1 MNSVLRYVA
10 LGAVLLA
17 TLLSVSA
24 CFPLMAGG
32 VVMTGFVAVDRRTS
46 GAMLE
51 DQAIEVKTS
60 TRIRDVL
67 GERVHITVTSY
78 NRKLLLTGEAPD
90 AKDKEQAGEIAKNID
105 NVASVWNEVGV
116 TSITTLTERTNDLV
130 AAGRI
135 KADLIDAKDLFSNA
149 YKIVVERGAVYVM
162 GRITAR
168 EAKRVASVISGVT
181 GVKKVVLVHET
192 ITEDELANLNAKPAH
207 YCAWPR

>member
-1 MNSVLRYVA
+1 MKPLLRYFA
-10 LGAVLLA
+10 LGAVLLT
-17 TLLSVSA
+17 TLLSLSA
-24 CFPLMAGG
+24 CFPLVAGG

-60 TRIRDVL
+60 ARIRDAL
-67 GERVHITVTSY
+67 GERVHVNVTSY
-78 NRKLLLTGEAPD
+78 NRKVLLTGEVPD
-90 AKDKEQAGEIAKNID
+90 AQDKERVAEIAKNID
-105 NVASVWNEVGV
+105 NTSSVWNEVGV
-116 TSITTLTERTNDLV
+116 TSITTLTERTNDLI

-149 YKIVVERGAVYVM
+149 YKVVVERGNVYVM

-192 ITEDELANLNAKPAH
+192 ITEDELANLNAKPAN
-207 YCAWPR
+207 

>member
-1 MNSVLRYVA
+1 MKPLLRYFA

-24 CFPLMAGG
+24 CFPLVAGG

-60 TRIRDVL
+60 TRIRDAL
-67 GERVHITVTSY
+67 GERVHVNVTSY
-78 NRKLLLTGEAPD
+78 NRKVLLTGEVPD
-90 AKDKEQAGEIAKNID
+90 AQDKERVAEIAKNVD
-105 NVASVWNEVGV
+105 NTSSVWNEVGV
-116 TSITTLTERTNDLV
+116 TAITTLTERTNDLI

-149 YKIVVERGAVYVM
+149 YKVVVERGNVYVM
-162 GRITAR
+162 GRITVR

-192 ITEDELANLNAKPAH
+192 ITEDELANLNAKPAN
-207 YCAWPR
+207 

>member
-1 MNSVLRYVA
+1 MKPLLRYFA

-24 CFPLMAGG
+24 CFPLVASG

-60 TRIRDVL
+60 ARIRDAL
-67 GERVHITVTSY
+67 GERVHVNVTSY
-78 NRKLLLTGEAPD
+78 NRKVLLTGEVPD
-90 AKDKEQAGEIAKNID
+90 AQDKERVAEIAKNID
-105 NVASVWNEVGV
+105 NTSSVWNEVGV
-116 TSITTLTERTNDLV
+116 TSITTLTERTNDLI

-149 YKIVVERGAVYVM
+149 YKVVVERGNVYVM

-168 EAKRVASVISGVT
+168 EAKRVASVISGVM

-192 ITEDELANLNAKPAH
+192 ITEDELANLNAKPAN
-207 YCAWPR
+207 

>member
-1 MNSVLRYVA
+1 MKSVLRYLV
-10 LGAVLLA
+10 LGTALLA

-78 NRKLLLTGEAPD
+78 NRKVLLTGEAPD

-105 NVASVWNEVGV
+105 NVSSVWNEVGV

-168 EAKRVASVISGVT
+168 EAKRVSSVISGVT

-207 YCAWPR
+207 

>member
-1 MNSVLRYVA
+1 MKTMLRYLA
-10 LGAVLLA
+10 LGLALLS

-32 VVMTGFVAVDRRTS
+32 AVMTGFVAVDRRTS

-51 DQAIEVKTS
+51 DQSIELKIGS
-60 TRIRDVL
+60 RIRDAL
-67 GERVHITVTSY
+67 GEKVHISVTSY
-78 NRKLLLTGEAPD
+78 NRKVLLTGEAPD
-90 AKDKEQAGEIAKNID
+90 QQDKERAGEIAKNID
-105 NVASVWNEVGV
+105 NITSVWNEVGV

-130 AAGRI
+130 MAGRI

-149 YKIVVERGAVYVM
+149 YKIVVERGTVYVM

-168 EAKRVASVISGVT
+168 EAKRVSSVVSGVT

-192 ITEDELANLNAKPAH
+192 ITEDELANIQAKPAN
-207 YCAWPR
+207 

>member
-1 MNSVLRYVA
+1 MKPLLRYFA

-24 CFPLMAGG
+24 CFPLVAGG

-60 TRIRDVL
+60 TRIRDAL
-67 GERVHITVTSY
+67 GERVHVNVTSY
-78 NRKLLLTGEAPD
+78 NRKVLLTGEVPD
-90 AKDKEQAGEIAKNID
+90 AQDKERVAEIAKNVD
-105 NVASVWNEVGV
+105 NTSSVWNEVGV
-116 TSITTLTERTNDLV
+116 TAITTFTERTNDLI

-149 YKIVVERGAVYVM
+149 YKVVVERGDVYVM
-162 GRITAR
+162 GRITVR
-168 EAKRVASVISGVT
+168 EAKRVSSVISGVT

-192 ITEDELANLNAKPAH
+192 ITEDELANLQAKPAN
-207 YCAWPR
+207 

>member
-1 MNSVLRYVA
+1 MNSVLRYLA

-130 AAGRI
+130 AGGRI

-207 YCAWPR
+207 

>member
-1 MNSVLRYVA
+1 MKSMLRYLA
-10 LGAVLLA
+10 LGLALLS

-32 VVMTGFVAVDRRTS
+32 AVMTGFVAVDRRTS

-51 DQAIEVKTS
+51 DQSIELKIS
-60 TRIRDVL
+60 SRIRDAL
-67 GERVHITVTSY
+67 GEKVHISVTSY
-78 NRKLLLTGEAPD
+78 NRKVLLTGEAPD
-90 AKDKEQAGEIAKNID
+90 QQDKERAGEIAKNID
-105 NVASVWNEVGV
+105 NITSVWNEVGV

-130 AAGRI
+130 MAGRI

-149 YKIVVERGAVYVM
+149 YKIVVERGTVYVM

-168 EAKRVASVISGVT
+168 EAKRVSSVVSGVT

-192 ITEDELANLNAKPAH
+192 ITEDELANIQAKPAN
-207 YCAWPR
+207 

>member
-1 MNSVLRYVA
+1 MKPLLRYFA

-24 CFPLMAGG
+24 CFPLVASG

-60 TRIRDVL
+60 ARIRDAL
-67 GERVHITVTSY
+67 GERVHVNVTSY
-78 NRKLLLTGEAPD
+78 NRKVLLTGEVPD
-90 AKDKEQAGEIAKNID
+90 AQDKERVAEIAKNID
-105 NVASVWNEVGV
+105 NTSSVWNEVGV
-116 TSITTLTERTNDLV
+116 TSITTLTERTNYLI

-149 YKIVVERGAVYVM
+149 YKVVVERGNVYVM

-192 ITEDELANLNAKPAH
+192 ITEDELANLNAKPAN
-207 YCAWPR
+207 

>member
-1 MNSVLRYVA
+1 MKSMLRYLA
-10 LGAVLLA
+10 LGLALLS

-32 VVMTGFVAVDRRTS
+32 AVMTGFVAVDRRTS

-51 DQAIEVKTS
+51 DQSIELKIGS
-60 TRIRDVL
+60 RIRDAL
-67 GERVHITVTSY
+67 GEKVHISVTSY
-78 NRKLLLTGEAPD
+78 NRKVLLTGEAPD
-90 AKDKEQAGEIAKNID
+90 QKDKERAGEIAKNID
-105 NVASVWNEVGV
+105 NITSVWNEVGV

-130 AAGRI
+130 MAGRI

-149 YKIVVERGAVYVM
+149 HKIVVERGTVYVM

-168 EAKRVASVISGVT
+168 EAKRVSSVVSGVT

-192 ITEDELANLNAKPAH
+192 ITEDELANIQAKPAN
-207 YCAWPR
+207 

>member
-1 MNSVLRYVA
+1 MNSVLRYLA

-207 YCAWPR
+207 

>member
-1 MNSVLRYVA
+1 MKPLLRYFA
-10 LGAVLLA
+10 LGAVLLT
-17 TLLSVSA
+17 TLLSLSA
-24 CFPLMAGG
+24 CFPLVAGG

-46 GAMLE
+46 GSMLE

-60 TRIRDVL
+60 TRIRDAL
-67 GERVHITVTSY
+67 GERVHVNVTSY
-78 NRKLLLTGEAPD
+78 NRKVLLTGEVPD
-90 AKDKEQAGEIAKNID
+90 AQDKERVAEIAKNVD
-105 NVASVWNEVGV
+105 NTSSVWNEVGV
-116 TSITTLTERTNDLV
+116 TAITTLTERTNDLI

-149 YKIVVERGAVYVM
+149 YKVVVERGNVYVM

-192 ITEDELANLNAKPAH
+192 ITEDELANLNAKPAN
-207 YCAWPR
+207 

>member
-1 MNSVLRYVA
+1 MKSVLRYLV
-10 LGAVLLA
+10 LGTALLA

-78 NRKLLLTGEAPD
+78 NRKVLLTGEAPD

-105 NVASVWNEVGV
+105 NVSSVWNEVGV

-130 AAGRI
+130 AVGRI

-168 EAKRVASVISGVT
+168 EAKRVSSVISGVT

-192 ITEDELANLNAKPAH
+192 ITEDELANLNVKPAQ
-207 YCAWPR
+207 

>member
-1 MNSVLRYVA
+1 
-10 LGAVLLA
+10 
-17 TLLSVSA
+17 
-24 CFPLMAGG
+24 
-32 VVMTGFVAVDRRTS
+32 
-46 GAMLE
+46 MLE

-78 NRKLLLTGEAPD
+78 NRKVLLTGEAPD

-105 NVASVWNEVGV
+105 NVSSVWNEVGV

-168 EAKRVASVISGVT
+168 EAKRVSSVISGVT

-192 ITEDELANLNAKPAH
+192 ITEDELANLNVKPAQ
-207 YCAWPR
+207 

>member
-1 MNSVLRYVA
+1 MKALLRYFA

-24 CFPLMAGG
+24 CFPLVAGG

-60 TRIRDVL
+60 ARIRDAF
-67 GERVHITVTSY
+67 GERVHVNVTSY
-78 NRKLLLTGEAPD
+78 NRKVLLTGEVPD
-90 AKDKEQAGEIAKNID
+90 AQDKERVAEIAKNID
-105 NVASVWNEVGV
+105 NTSSVWNEVGV
-116 TSITTLTERTNDLV
+116 TAITTLTERTNDLI

-149 YKIVVERGAVYVM
+149 YKVVVERGNVYVM

-168 EAKRVASVISGVT
+168 EAKRVASVISGVM

-192 ITEDELANLNAKPAH
+192 ITEDELANLNAKPAN
-207 YCAWPR
+207 

>member
-1 MNSVLRYVA
+1 MKSVLRYLA
-10 LGAVLLA
+10 LGTALAA

-78 NRKLLLTGEAPD
+78 NRKVLLTGEAPD

-105 NVASVWNEVGV
+105 NVSSVWNEVGV

-168 EAKRVASVISGVT
+168 EAKRVSSVISGVT

-192 ITEDELANLNAKPAH
+192 ITEDELANLNVKPAQ
-207 YCAWPR
+207 

>member
-1 MNSVLRYVA
+1 MKTMLRYLA
-10 LGAVLLA
+10 LGLALLS

-32 VVMTGFVAVDRRTS
+32 AVMTGFVAVDRRTS

-51 DQAIEVKTS
+51 DQSIELKIGS
-60 TRIRDVL
+60 RIRDAL
-67 GERVHITVTSY
+67 GEKVHISVTSY
-78 NRKLLLTGEAPD
+78 NRKVLLTGEAPD
-90 AKDKEQAGEIAKNID
+90 QQDKERAGEIAKNID
-105 NVASVWNEVGV
+105 NITSVWNEVGV

-130 AAGRI
+130 MAGRI

-149 YKIVVERGAVYVM
+149 YKIVVERGTVYVM

-168 EAKRVASVISGVT
+168 EAKRVSSVVSGVT

-192 ITEDELANLNAKPAH
+192 ITDDELANIQAKPAN
-207 YCAWPR
+207 

>member
-1 MNSVLRYVA
+1 MKPLLRYFA
-10 LGAVLLA
+10 LGTVLLT

-24 CFPLMAGG
+24 CFPLVAGG

-60 TRIRDVL
+60 ARIRDTL
-67 GERVHITVTSY
+67 GERVHVNVTSY
-78 NRKLLLTGEAPD
+78 NRKVLLTGEVPD
-90 AKDKEQAGEIAKNID
+90 AQDKERVAEIAKSVD
-105 NVASVWNEVGV
+105 NTSSVWNEVGV
-116 TSITTLTERTNDLV
+116 TAITTLTERTNDLI

-149 YKIVVERGAVYVM
+149 YKVVVERGNVYVM

-168 EAKRVASVISGVT
+168 EAKRVSSVISGVT

-192 ITEDELANLNAKPAH
+192 ITEDELANLQTKPAN
-207 YCAWPR
+207 

>member
-1 MNSVLRYVA
+1 MKSMLRYLA
-10 LGAVLLA
+10 LGLALLS

-32 VVMTGFVAVDRRTS
+32 AVMTGLVAVDRRTS

-51 DQAIEVKTS
+51 DQSIELKIS
-60 TRIRDVL
+60 SRIRDAL
-67 GERVHITVTSY
+67 GERVHISVTSY
-78 NRKLLLTGEAPD
+78 NRKVLLTGEAPD
-90 AKDKEQAGEIAKNID
+90 QQDKERAGEIAKNID
-105 NVASVWNEVGV
+105 NITSVWNEVGV

-149 YKIVVERGAVYVM
+149 YKIVVERGTVYVM

-168 EAKRVASVISGVT
+168 EAKRVSSVASGVT
-181 GVKKVVLVHET
+181 GVKKVILVHET
-192 ITEDELANLNAKPAH
+192 ITEDELANIQAKPAN
-207 YCAWPR
+207 

>member
-1 MNSVLRYVA
+1 MKSMLRYLA
-10 LGAVLLA
+10 LGLALLS

-32 VVMTGFVAVDRRTS
+32 AVMTGFVAVDRRTS

-51 DQAIEVKTS
+51 DQSIELKIGS
-60 TRIRDVL
+60 RIRDAL
-67 GERVHITVTSY
+67 GEKVHISVTSY
-78 NRKLLLTGEAPD
+78 NRKVLLTGEAPD
-90 AKDKEQAGEIAKNID
+90 QKDKERAGEIAKNID
-105 NVASVWNEVGV
+105 NITSVWNEVGV

-149 YKIVVERGAVYVM
+149 YKIVVERGTVYVM

-168 EAKRVASVISGVT
+168 EAKRVSSVASGVT

-192 ITEDELANLNAKPAH
+192 ITEDELANLQAKSAN
-207 YCAWPR
+207 

>member
-1 MNSVLRYVA
+1 MKSMLRYLA
-10 LGAVLLA
+10 LGLALLS

-32 VVMTGFVAVDRRTS
+32 AVMTGLVAVDRRTS

-51 DQAIEVKTS
+51 DQSIELKIGS
-60 TRIRDVL
+60 RIRDAL
-67 GERVHITVTSY
+67 GERVHISVTSY
-78 NRKLLLTGEAPD
+78 NRKVLLTGEAPD
-90 AKDKEQAGEIAKNID
+90 QQDKERAGEIAKNID
-105 NVASVWNEVGV
+105 NITSVWNEVGV

-149 YKIVVERGAVYVM
+149 YKIVVERGTVYVM

-168 EAKRVASVISGVT
+168 EAKRVSSVASGVT
-181 GVKKVVLVHET
+181 GVKKVILVHET
-192 ITEDELANLNAKPAH
+192 ITEDELANIQAKPAN
-207 YCAWPR
+207 